1 LSKKPESNFRDKVRR
16 DLQALP
22 NTVLFPIQQVSIGG
36 DPDFLL
42 CVRGF
47 FVALELKSKGGKV
60 SPLQEHKLQAVVKA
74 GGTSLVAFPKNWKEI
89 YRLIFD
95 MAVDKSIVF

>member
-1 LSKKPESNFRDKVRR
+1 MSRKPESNFRDRVRR

-47 FVALELKSKGGKV
+47 FVALELKSTGGKV

-74 GGTSLVAFPKNWKEI
+74 GGTSLVAFPKNWKQV
-89 YRLIFD
+89 YKFIFD
-95 MAVDKSIVF
+95 LANNKSAIF